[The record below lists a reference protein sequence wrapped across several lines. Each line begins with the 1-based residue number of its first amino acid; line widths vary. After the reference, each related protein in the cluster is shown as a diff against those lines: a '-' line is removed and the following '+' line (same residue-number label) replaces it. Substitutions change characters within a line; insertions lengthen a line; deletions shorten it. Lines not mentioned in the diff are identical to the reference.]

1 MIPWIYLC
9 YNKDFDSQKVG
20 AAWNDDQCKGGS
32 LNSSRMP
39 VAGTGLSTNINKS
52 GVLLNNNNTLNQF
65 DSQLNGSQAPGQMYG
80 GGQSQ

>member
-1 MIPWIYLC
+1 MCFIDLSTENMMIPWIYLC
-9 YNKDFDSQKVG
+9 FNKEFDSQKAGSVWSG
-20 AAWNDDQCKGGS
+20 DQDREAKGGGNS

-65 DSQLNGSQAPGQMYG
+65 DS
-80 GGQSQ
+80 